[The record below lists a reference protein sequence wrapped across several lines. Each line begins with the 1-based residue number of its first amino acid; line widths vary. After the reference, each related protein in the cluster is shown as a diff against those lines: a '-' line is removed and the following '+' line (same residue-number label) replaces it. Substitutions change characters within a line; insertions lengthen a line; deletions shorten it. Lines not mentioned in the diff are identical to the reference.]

1 MANRAILVGINK
13 YKMANSDLSGCVNDV
28 TNIRDSLIKFFGFT
42 IDDIRVIT
50 DERATKKAIMERL
63 TWLVKGA
70 KAGDRLLFHFSG
82 HGSQVR
88 DRDGDELKDKMDE
101 ILCPHDMNW
110 DGTYIVD
117 DELRKIFAG
126 LPKGCAL
133 EVLLDSCHSGTG
145 TRELLGLAQLP
156 PEQSFKPRF
165 LPPPADILCR
175 VDDDLPTQH
184 LLRGNM
190 SLNAPRSAPSAL
202 PEYLVL
208 FSGCA
213 DNQTSADAIIGGKYN
228 GAFTYYFCK
237 HLRDVKGKI
246 TRADLLKRVRAS
258 LKHEDFDQVPQLEA
272 SKAKKTKNLME

>member
-1 MANRAILVGINK
+1 MPNRALLVGINK

-28 TNIRDSLIKFFGFT
+28 TNIRDSLIKFFGFK
-42 IDDIRVIT
+42 IDDIRVVT

-88 DRDGDELKDKMDE
+88 DRDGDELKDKLDE
-101 ILCPHDMNW
+101 ILCPHDMDW

-117 DELRKIFAG
+117 DELNKVFSG

-145 TRELLGLAQLP
+145 TRELLALEKQP
-156 PEQSFKPRF
+156 PELSFKPRF
-165 LPPPADILCR
+165 LPPPTDILCR
-175 VDDDLPTQH
+175 VVDDLPLQH
-184 LLRGNM
+184 FLKGVSSPN
-190 SLNAPRSAPSAL
+190 PSRLTPDAL

-213 DNQTSADAIIGGKYN
+213 DNQTSADALIGDKYN

-246 TRADLLKRVRAS
+246 TRSELLKRVRAS
-258 LKHEDFDQVPQLEA
+258 LKHEDFAQVPQLEA
-272 SKAKKTKNLME
+272 VKAKKGKNVLE